1 MSDDLRENI
10 TDSNIWMRL
19 VFMLLFAV
27 IFGAT
32 RLILVLAVAVQF
44 LWVLFS
50 GNKNEQ
56 LLSFASQL
64 ATFLY
69 QTYRYLTFNTE
80 KRPFPF
86 SEWPT
91 DAPLLDDSVVEP
103 ETVEEPV
110 VAEPTRR
117 QEPEIEPVEDLQ
129 EASAPVDESVDVA
142 SESGVESEDKPFEFD
157 AESGSDEKKS

>member
-1 MSDDLRENI
+1 MSDELREHI

-56 LLSFASQL
+56 LLSFSSQL
-64 ATFLY
+64 ATYLY
-69 QTYRYLTFNTE
+69 QAYRYLTFNTE

-86 SEWPT
+86 DAWPS
-91 DAPLLDDSVVEP
+91 DAALIDDA
-103 ETVEEPV
+103 
-110 VAEPTRR
+110 VAEPDVDEEPAARAKEKK
-117 QEPEIEPVEDLQ
+117 EPEVIKAAEEETPEIDD
-129 EASAPVDESVDVA
+129 AADVA
-142 SESGVESEDKPFEFD
+142 SESGIEIEES
-157 AESGSDEKKS
+157 KK